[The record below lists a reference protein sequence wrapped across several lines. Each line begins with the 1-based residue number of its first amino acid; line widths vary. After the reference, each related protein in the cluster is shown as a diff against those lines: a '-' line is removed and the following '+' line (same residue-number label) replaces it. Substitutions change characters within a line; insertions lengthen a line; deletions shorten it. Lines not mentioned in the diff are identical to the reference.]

1 MQNKLIKKN
10 IPNFVLNFFSKG
22 HPRTIKAK
30 KNIIVSFGLKGF
42 SILVSFLLVPLTLN
56 YLNPTKYG
64 IWLTLS
70 SIIGWFGF
78 FDIGLGNGL
87 RNKLAEAFALN
98 NYKLAKAYVSTT
110 YITLLIIIG
119 GVYILFLSINPFL
132 NWSKILNTTPE
143 MAGELSWIALIIF
156 TFFALRFILKL
167 IGVILTANQL
177 PAYNNAFGPI
187 GNLIALIS
195 IYFITKF
202 THSNLLYISVIY
214 SASPVIVLIFVSIY
228 FFNGKYKYIKPS
240 FKSVYFKYFKSLAG
254 LGVNFFILQIV
265 VLVVFS
271 TDNLIITRILG
282 PSEVTPY
289 NIAFTYFRI
298 PVMLFSIIISP
309 YWSAFTDAITKN
321 DKKWIKNSIN
331 KLIKIWL
338 LFLVGVIV
346 LLAISQY
353 FYLMW
358 VGDKVQIPFILSIFM
373 GLYAII
379 RIETSVFGT
388 FINGVGK
395 IKLQMYYG
403 IIGMLINIPISVFF
417 ARNLEMGSAGVI
429 LGTCISLAPGI
440 VLGPIQYFKIINNK
454 ATGIWNK

>member
-1 MQNKLIKKN
+1 MFVNKIK
-10 IPNFVLNFFSKG
+10 PNFIINFFSG
-22 HPRTIKAK
+22 HERSVKAK

-42 SILVSFLLVPLTLN
+42 SIIIGFLLVPLTLN

-87 RNKLAEAFALN
+87 RNKLTEALALN
-98 NYKLAKAYVSTT
+98 DHKLAKTYVSTT
-110 YITLLIIIG
+110 YITLSIIIG
-119 GVYILFLSINPFL
+119 SIYILFLSINPFL

-143 MAGELSWIALIIF
+143 MAGDLSGIALIVF
-156 TFFALRFILKL
+156 TFFSLRFILKL

-177 PAYNNAFGPI
+177 LAYNNAFGPI
-187 GNLIALIS
+187 GNFIAFIS
-195 IYFITKF
+195 IYYITKF
-202 THSNLLYISVIY
+202 SHDNLLYVSVIY
-214 SASPVIVLIFVSIY
+214 SAAPVIVLILASIF
-228 FFNGKYKYIKPS
+228 FFNGKYKYLKPS
-240 FKSVYFKYFKSLAG
+240 FKSVDFKYIKLLAG
-254 LGVNFFILQIV
+254 LGIKFFILQIV
-265 VLVVFS
+265 VLVVFT
-271 TDNLIITRILG
+271 TDNMIITQILG
-282 PSEVTPY
+282 PAEVTPY
-289 NIAFTYFRI
+289 NIAYKYLSM
-298 PVMLFSIIISP
+298 PVMLFGIITGP
-309 YWSAFTDAITKN
+309 YWSAYTDAITKS
-321 DKKWIKNSIN
+321 DIKWIKNSMN
-331 KLIKIWL
+331 KLIKIW
-338 LFLVGVIV
+338 FLNVVGVIV

-358 VGDKVQIPFILSIFM
+358 VGDKVEIPFILSAFM

-379 RIETSVFGT
+379 RTETSVFGT

-403 IIGMLINIPISVFF
+403 IIAMVINIPISVFF

-429 LGTCISLAPGI
+429 LGTCISLAPGF